1 MYEAAAGRQSIA
13 IAGDVLLTRRLAVF
27 REPAYLRLR
36 ELLHAASARF
46 CNLEASVHR
55 YLSSPHSQRQGG
67 GTYMTTEPELIEDL
81 KWLGVNLLACG
92 SSHADDYGWAGV
104 LETIE
109 HLDRAGM
116 VHAGSG
122 RHLAES
128 RAPAFLD
135 TPSGRVG
142 LVAANTQFNPGARA
156 GEPRNNTAGHPG
168 VNGIR
173 HRTEYVLDAER
184 LADLRRVG
192 QAIGLEAG
200 EERSRNLGEPGRG
213 EASAERYDFLGHRF
227 ISGDTPA
234 VRSFANASDLRENM
248 RQIATARA
256 MADHVVAS
264 LHNHEQGGPTL
275 LTATKRSE
283 VEDPADFAIDY
294 AHQAIDAGSDVFAGH
309 GPQVPLAVE
318 IYHGKPV
325 FHGIGTF
332 IFQLETLRYLP
343 AEAYERYDLDEHA
356 TPADFIQAR
365 YAGDTRGHT
374 ADRQQWEQLFAVCD
388 FAGQELAEVR
398 LYPLELGFGQP
409 RSQRGRPLLAEDEAA
424 ERIISRV
431 ARLSRKYGTQIDFRD
446 GIGVIR

>member
-1 MYEAAAGRQSIA
+1 MYEAEAGRQSIA
-13 IAGDVLLTRRLAVF
+13 IAGDVLLTRRLAIF

-36 ELLHAASARF
+36 ELLHAADARF

-55 YLSSPHSQRQGG
+55 YLSSPHAQRQGG
-67 GTYMTTEPELIEDL
+67 GTYMTTEPELLDDL
-81 KWLGVNLLACG
+81 RWLGINMLACG
-92 SSHADDYGWAGV
+92 SSHADDYGWTGV

-109 HLDRAGM
+109 HLDRAGI

-135 TPSGRVG
+135 TPRGRIG
-142 LVAANTQFNPGARA
+142 LVAANTQYNPGARA
-156 GEPRNNTAGHPG
+156 GEQRSDTAGHPG
-168 VNGIR
+168 VNGVR
-173 HRTEYVLDAER
+173 HRTEYVIDAQC

-192 QAIGLEAG
+192 EAIGLEAG
-200 EERSRNLGEPGRG
+200 EERSRNLGEPTRG
-213 EASAERYDFLGHRF
+213 DGGERYDFLGHAF
-227 ISGDTPA
+227 TVGPEPG
-234 VRSFANASDLRENM
+234 VRSFANATDLRENM
-248 RQIATARA
+248 RQVSTARA
-256 MADHVVAS
+256 MADRVVAS

-275 LTATKRSE
+275 LTAAKRSD

-294 AHQAIDAGSDVFAGH
+294 AHRAIEAGADVFAGH

-332 IFQLETLRYLP
+332 VFQLETLRFLP
-343 AEAYERYDLDEHA
+343 AEAYERYNLDERA
-356 TPADFIQAR
+356 TPADFIHAR

-374 ADRQQWEQLFAVCD
+374 ADPQQWEQLFAVCE
-388 FAGQELAEVR
+388 FAGAELAEVR

-409 RSQRGRPLLAEDEAA
+409 RSQRGRPVMAEGEAA

-431 ARLSRKYGTQIDFRD
+431 ARLSRKYNTHVDFRD